1 MFVVTLSVLKSGG
14 CDLSFQPLGGRTTM
28 NCTRSRGTI
37 SGNSVTMNVKEG
49 DVFSVAAAVACVIE
63 KVAMR

>member
-1 MFVVTLSVLKSGG
+1 
-14 CDLSFQPLGGRTTM
+14 M